1 MPRQTDRPD
10 QVIKREE
17 RINQGASGVARFPD
31 KPQPHTM
38 LMVFE
43 KYDYSKFASAYQ
55 GKLTNPVNSALSQS
69 TRGVGL
75 GLRGSNSVELPFPK
89 QLTDQMTMQFA
100 DMQQNPLIEGLALKM
115 ANSIGEGNSTLS
127 DIPSQLQSM
136 GAEIGAAMAGGG
148 DVNSAIRS
156 LGSAIAS
163 TGTADAANASM
174 YLLRKYIPDAIGS
187 SINLA
192 LGQTLNPRETLSF
205 QGVELKTHTF
215 NWDLYP
221 SSARD
226 SAKIQDI
233 INILKQNTL
242 PVTSDLGSG
251 GMSIKQAFL
260 EYPAVCKV
268 FLVGVDNSYFMKFKP
283 AMVKSVAIDYAA
295 GGTMA
300 IMKGGK
306 PGGVNIQMTIQE
318 LQIETANDFGVVP
331 PEPLQTT
338 AQEEPPVPPTASAED
353 QFQRPPP
360 RIVTPSTPPR
370 RTTGNQQ

>member
-1 MPRQTDRPD
+1 MPARTTDRPD
-10 QVIKREE
+10 QVIRREE
-17 RINQGASGVARFPD
+17 RINQAASSNARFPD

-43 KYDYSKFASAYQ
+43 EYDYSKFASAYQ

-75 GLRGSNSVELPFPK
+75 GLRSSTSVELPFPK
-89 QLTDQMTMQFA
+89 QLTDSMTMLFS
-100 DMQQNPLIEGLALKM
+100 DVQQNPLLEGLAVKM
-115 ANSIGEGNSTLS
+115 AGELTGGSSSVGDLPAQ
-127 DIPSQLQSM
+127 IQAG
-136 GAEIGAAMAGGG
+136 GAKIAAAMASGSGANG
-148 DVNSAIRS
+148 ALRA
-156 LGSAIAS
+156 LGEQISN
-163 TGTADAANASM
+163 TGTADAANATM
-174 YLLRKYIPDAIGS
+174 YLLRKMMPDFIGG

-192 LGQTLNPRETLSF
+192 LGQTLNPRETISF

-221 SSARD
+221 SSAND

-233 INILKQNTL
+233 INILKQNVL
-242 PVTSDLGSG
+242 PVTRDLGSG

-260 EYPAVCKV
+260 QYPSVCKV

-283 AMVKSVAIDYAA
+283 AMVKNIAIDYAA

-306 PGGVNIQMTIQE
+306 PAGVNIQMTLQE
-318 LQIETANDFGVVP
+318 LQIETANDFGV
-331 PEPLQTT
+331 ES
-338 AQEEPPVPPTASAED
+338 PTPMEAND
-353 QFQRPPP
+353 PPP
-360 RIVTPSTPPR
+360 PI
-370 RTTGNQQ
+370 RTQGNQQ

>member
-1 MPRQTDRPD
+1 MSQTVRPD
-10 QVIKREE
+10 EVIRREE
-17 RINQGASGVARFPD
+17 RINQGAAGVARFPD

-55 GKLTNPVNSALSQS
+55 GKLNNPVNNALSQS
-69 TRGVGL
+69 KRGVGL
-75 GLRGSNSVELPFPK
+75 GLRGSNSIELPFPK
-89 QLTDQMTMQFA
+89 QLTDTMSMIFS
-100 DMQQNPLIEGLALKM
+100 DMQQNPLIEGLALKL
-115 ANSIGEGNSTLS
+115 ADSIGAGNATLS
-127 DIPSQLQSM
+127 DIPAQLQSL
-136 GAEIGAAMAGGG
+136 GAQIGAAMAGGG
-148 DVNSAIRS
+148 DVNAAIKS
-156 LGSAIAS
+156 MGTAIAS
-163 TGTADAANASM
+163 LGTADAANASM
-174 YLLRKYIPDAIGS
+174 YLLRKYIPDAIGG

-215 NWDLYP
+215 SWDLYP

-242 PVTSDLGSG
+242 PITSDLGNG
-251 GMSIKQAFL
+251 GLSIKQAFL
-260 EYPAVCKV
+260 EYPSVCKV

-283 AMVKSVAIDYAA
+283 AMVKSVTIDYAA

-306 PGGVNIQMTIQE
+306 PGGVTIQMTLQE
-318 LQIETANDFGVVP
+318 LQIETANDFGAKA
-331 PEPLQTT
+331 PEPLQVVTL
-338 AQEEPPVPPTASAED
+338 EEPPVPPD
-353 QFQRPPP
+353 QWPGWDYGDGGPL
-360 RIVTPSTPPR
+360 S
-370 RTTGNQQ
+370 